1 MTLSS
6 SPLGLDEGLNP
17 FIVYPIFMTYQLT
30 PLQERVLNE
39 IAQSECRD
47 RSQMLSMIMSEG
59 LSWMYMEKGTY
70 LGDVEPDT
78 TYCKD
83 LLEEIE
89 GFHAI

>member
-1 MTLSS
+1 
-6 SPLGLDEGLNP
+6 
-17 FIVYPIFMTYQLT
+17 MTYQLT

-39 IAQSECRD
+39 IARSECRD

-78 TYCKD
+78 TDCKD